1 MNLFARLL
9 KEQSERAEAA
19 KKIDAMFSELY
30 DLALKH
36 GKLDDSFFEML
47 EKKFGPIRREN
58 VEKLIESLID
68 RPYKSLSTSKQK
80 VFDLVFDG
88 LTSENRFGYGYEN
101 PTLRRFLDTR
111 SPIGANFKD
120 QIPSLKELSAAQEKA
135 RSLMTSNLGGG
146 NRLPSIDD
154 IEDMK
159 KMDPTKWSWE
169 NIDDLVRDYAV
180 NNLEDELDPELKT
193 QKLNQYKAYLEYLKK
208 GRKGQTSRGVA
219 GTVRQLGV
227 FRASDGLEY
236 DVSKLL
242 KTFEYDLGLAPD
254 VAPPPDL
261 SKVSDTDPYKST
273 LEPYDLADDLADDAA
288 EAATDDASK
297 ASKATAATD
306 DASKAS
312 KATAATDDMFDWVRR
327 AASDTQAPPPI
338 IGDVVLSNPT
348 DPNLTQRVARWGKEA
363 AEAIRTGAVKDVVGG
378 ELSRK
383 VVKGSMI
390 AEPVAGGLIDYYQ
403 SQTNP
408 LWAYGIDKEGN
419 ELTYTDAL
427 LGALGTVVTSTV
439 AGGAIGGGVGLLGG
453 PLAPVTVPA
462 GIAAGALTGLIG
474 GGGEAARQGLQ
485 SVMRIGTGREQELSG
500 LKAKLKTAID
510 LQRNNPEKDY
520 SNDINLLRAEIAKKE
535 DEYTFSRDF
544 ATNVSSV
551 VPSFYD
557 EGQIKSG
564 DELRSEAEAEFNA
577 RYPQGISGGLAP
589 GKSANEV
596 DQEAADMIISRLT
609 GGQNKGPN
617 AQGASSPEELQRE
630 FGWETPKRE
639 EERLEVSNRI
649 AELLGAEE
657 EAIQDAIEK
666 GESPEEARARLGK
679 YSTMKDSDLRHEV
692 TLEVIRSGV
701 KPEKD
706 PVQASRE
713 RTAQQDADYQ
723 AKLAAVEDAVAKKQ
737 AEKDEV
743 TAYER
748 QQQKDARAI
757 NTGLSQ
763 EKYRKTMQ
771 GIEDKKALLAAGE
784 KRKEEEKAKEAE
796 ERKAKLAKRKK
807 EFDAKMAELDKTIA
821 GGNVVLAQQY
831 PQDNRRSKY
840 GHLVSDGRG
849 WGS

>member
-1 MNLFARLL
+1 MMNLFARLL

-111 SPIGANFKD
+111 SPIGRNFND

-135 RSLMTSNLGGG
+135 RSLMTSNLGGA
-146 NRLPSIDD
+146 NSLPTIDD

-159 KMDPTKWSWE
+159 KMDPTKWSGK
-169 NIDDLVRDYAV
+169 NIDDLVRDYDV
-180 NNLEDELDPELKT
+180 NNLGDELDPELKT
-193 QKLNQYKAYLEYLKK
+193 QKLNQYKAYLEYLKR
-208 GRKGQTSRGVA
+208 GRTGQTSSGVA
-219 GTVRQLGV
+219 GTVRELGV

-242 KTFEYDLGLAPD
+242 RTFEDGLELAQD
-254 VAPPPDL
+254 VPPPPDL
-261 SKVSDTDPYKST
+261 SKVSDAASNKSPV
-273 LEPYDLADDLADDAA
+273 EPYDLADDLADDAA

-306 DASKAS
+306 DAAKA
-312 KATAATDDMFDWVRR
+312 ATTDDMFDWVRR

-338 IGDVVLSNPT
+338 IGDAVLSNPT

-363 AEAIRTGAVKDVVGG
+363 AEAIRTGAFKRVVGG

-383 VVKGSMI
+383 LVKGSMF

-427 LGALGTVVTSTV
+427 LGALGTVATSTI

-474 GGGEAARQGLQ
+474 GGAEAARQGLQ

-557 EGQIKSG
+557 EGKIKSG

-617 AQGASSPEELQRE
+617 AQGASSPEKLQRE
-630 FGWETPKRE
+630 FGWETPERE
-639 EERLEVSNRI
+639 EERLEINDRM

-666 GESPEEARARLGK
+666 GENPEEARARLGK

-692 TLEVIRSGV
+692 TLEVIRSGG
-701 KPEKD
+701 KTEKD

-840 GHLVSDGRG
+840 GHLVSDGQG

>member
-1 MNLFARLL
+1 
-9 KEQSERAEAA
+9 
-19 KKIDAMFSELY
+19 
-30 DLALKH
+30 
-36 GKLDDSFFEML
+36 
-47 EKKFGPIRREN
+47 
-58 VEKLIESLID
+58 
-68 RPYKSLSTSKQK
+68 
-80 VFDLVFDG
+80 
-88 LTSENRFGYGYEN
+88 
-101 PTLRRFLDTR
+101 
-111 SPIGANFKD
+111 
-120 QIPSLKELSAAQEKA
+120 
-135 RSLMTSNLGGG
+135 
-146 NRLPSIDD
+146 
-154 IEDMK
+154 
-159 KMDPTKWSWE
+159 
-169 NIDDLVRDYAV
+169 
-180 NNLEDELDPELKT
+180 
-193 QKLNQYKAYLEYLKK
+193 
-208 GRKGQTSRGVA
+208 
-219 GTVRQLGV
+219 
-227 FRASDGLEY
+227 
-236 DVSKLL
+236 
-242 KTFEYDLGLAPD
+242 
-254 VAPPPDL
+254 
-261 SKVSDTDPYKST
+261 
-273 LEPYDLADDLADDAA
+273 
-288 EAATDDASK
+288 
-297 ASKATAATD
+297 
-306 DASKAS
+306 
-312 KATAATDDMFDWVRR
+312 
-327 AASDTQAPPPI
+327 
-338 IGDVVLSNPT
+338 
-348 DPNLTQRVARWGKEA
+348 
-363 AEAIRTGAVKDVVGG
+363 
-378 ELSRK
+378 
-383 VVKGSMI
+383 
-390 AEPVAGGLIDYYQ
+390 
-403 SQTNP
+403 
-408 LWAYGIDKEGN
+408 
-419 ELTYTDAL
+419 
-427 LGALGTVVTSTV
+427 
-439 AGGAIGGGVGLLGG
+439 
-453 PLAPVTVPA
+453 
-462 GIAAGALTGLIG
+462 
-474 GGGEAARQGLQ
+474 
-485 SVMRIGTGREQELSG
+485 MRIGTGREQELSG

-617 AQGASSPEELQRE
+617 AQGASSPEKLQRE
-630 FGWETPKRE
+630 FGWETPERE
-639 EERLEVSNRI
+639 EERLEINDRM

-666 GESPEEARARLGK
+666 GENPEEARARLGK

-692 TLEVIRSGV
+692 TLEVIRSGG
-701 KPEKD
+701 KTEKD

-840 GHLVSDGRG
+840 GHLVSDGQG